1 MSRQLGLASVKM
13 FIIHEKWLK
22 DNGYK
27 QQALSCRKQ
36 YEKILK
42 SNQATNGTSE
52 HKKQ

>member
-27 QQALSCRKQ
+27 RQALSCRKQ

-42 SNQATNGTSE
+42 SNQATNE
-52 HKKQ
+52 RKE

>member
-42 SNQATNGTSE
+42 SNQIKPQANE
-52 HKKQ
+52 RNK